1 MTRLIDADEF
11 LKNEIKRC
19 GCVPLIG
26 SCTSDNEIFKF
37 ILEQQP
43 TVDAVE
49 VVRCK
54 DCEYFMEDIFKRTV
68 CNRTF
73 DMFVMKANDFCSY
86 GKRKIKGVARNETL

>member
-1 MTRLIDADEF
+1 MGRLIDAEKLKEF
-11 LKNEIKRC
+11 YEPYKGLD
-19 GCVPLIG
+19 VPCKEVCRRI
-26 SCTSDNEIFKF
+26 DN
-37 ILEQQP
+37 QP

-73 DMFVMKANDFCSY
+73 DMFVMKTNDFCSY
-86 GKRKIKGVARNETL
+86 GKRKIGGDKE